1 MNRFWKLSPWITRL
15 ILLLPTALF
24 AVIGV
29 RYLTNVTAVAERGI
43 AFTSGFGMTVGRVG
57 FGAFPLA
64 FSLFLLGCLFFERRL
79 LTALAFVATLD
90 SVVLVV
96 RVASM
101 FADSSVQQNMG
112 LVRAEIFLL
121 VLASV
126 GLLLES
132 ARRRRFAAVSA
143 PVIANAKG

>member
-15 ILLLPTALF
+15 FLLLPTALF
-24 AVIGV
+24 ASIGV
-29 RYLTNVTAVAERGI
+29 RYLTNVTAVTERGI

-112 LVRAEIFLL
+112 LVRAEILL
-121 VLASV
+121 LALTSV
-126 GLLLES
+126 GLLLEF